1 MAKKIKVP
9 SVDVLALRFES
20 DDLNRE
26 LTIREWLAELLLTLW
41 REEEG
46 FSGKR
51 PFGNSGWQ
59 RDVAAVLIKAGAITG
74 KLDEYGQVAEADDEE
89 LKDVIENA
97 ILEMT
102 K

>member
-1 MAKKIKVP
+1 MAKKKLTAHE
-9 SVDVLALRFES
+9 VLSLSFKC
-20 DDLNRE
+20 DDLDRE
-26 LTIREWLAELLLTLW
+26 LTIRQWLAELLLTLW

-59 RDVAAVLIKAGAITG
+59 WDVAAVLIKAGAITG
-74 KLDEYGQVAEADDEE
+74 KLDSDGFVDEADDEE
-89 LKDVIENA
+89 LKDVIEGA